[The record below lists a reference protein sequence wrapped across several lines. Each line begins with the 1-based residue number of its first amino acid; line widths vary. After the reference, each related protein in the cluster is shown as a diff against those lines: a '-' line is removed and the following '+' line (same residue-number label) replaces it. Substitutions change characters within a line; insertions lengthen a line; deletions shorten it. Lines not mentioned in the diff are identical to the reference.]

1 MKTVCRV
8 VSTVTLGFASVF
20 GVMAQEAVFKNNV
33 EYVCKKDQVTERVV
47 VRYCRRDSDKAG
59 WRPTPDNENYCHVEY
74 LDRPTNVPSIPF
86 FSSELRSDI
95 GAKLATCKDP
105 ATGKPPAGG
114 AATAGGT
121 TSASAFGDTSIAK
134 ALAAKVD
141 INILGMRF
149 GDPLRLGNCP
159 LLQLAPLKQNCYMA
173 GVDLVS
179 QIGKE
184 WGTAESTV
192 PDDMK
197 IVTLAPDN
205 CPSWVWKCTAYVT
218 VHDGKLDGVALFTD
232 GRNSAT
238 KVTRDL
244 TTKYGKPTRVKL
256 GHVKPDTGNPFDVNN
271 PEWDL
276 PGLRVRYEV
285 VRREEDSDRINTNE
299 GIVRIMTETEHQRRL
314 NKQKEPVKT
323 KL

>member
-1 MKTVCRV
+1 MNRKALVYGILPAL
-8 VSTVTLGFASVF
+8 TLIFVGAIESI
-20 GVMAQEAVFKNNV
+20 GQAAPFKYNV
-33 EYVCKKDQVTERVV
+33 EYVCKKKHQATERVV
-47 VRYCRRDSDKAG
+47 VRYCRRDSDQPGERTA
-59 WRPTPDNENYCHVEY
+59 DVNNYCHVEY
-74 LDRPTNVPSIPF
+74 LDRPTNIPSIPF
-86 FSSELRSDI
+86 FSAELQSDI
-95 GAKLATCKDP
+95 GAKLASCKDP
-105 ATGKPPAGG
+105 ATGKPPTGG
-114 AATAGGT
+114 GSTSGNTTGG
-121 TSASAFGDTSIAK
+121 SADTSIAK

-149 GDPLRLGNCP
+149 GDPLGLGTCS
-159 LLQLAPLKQNCYMA
+159 LFQLGSLKQNCF
-173 GVDLVS
+173 DLVT
-179 QIGKE
+179 QIGKDF
-184 WGTAESTV
+184 GAETTV

-197 IVTLAPDN
+197 IVTLTSAN
-205 CPSWVWKCTAYVT
+205 CPSWVWNCTAYVT

-244 TTKYGKPTRVKL
+244 TTKYGKPTRIKL
-256 GHVKPDTGNPFDVNN
+256 SHIVPDTGNEFDVNN

-285 VRREEDSDRINTNE
+285 IRRDEDSDRINTKE

-314 NKQKEPVKT
+314 NKQKEPTKT